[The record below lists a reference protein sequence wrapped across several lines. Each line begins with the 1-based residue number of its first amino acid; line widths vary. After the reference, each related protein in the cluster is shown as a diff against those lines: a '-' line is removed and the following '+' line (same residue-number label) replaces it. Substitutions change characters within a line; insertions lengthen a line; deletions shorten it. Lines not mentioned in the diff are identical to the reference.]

1 LKGAR
6 KGLGLRTP
14 GRAHRADSGHPGL
27 TEERP
32 PPAPFGAFLSYV
44 ATYRSPAGEEQRLLF
59 AESLEQ
65 AHSLA
70 SEQAPPGWMLVEV
83 RPNIDLD

>member
-1 LKGAR
+1 MDDREMG
-6 KGLGLRTP
+6 T
-14 GRAHRADSGHPGL
+14 ADDFS
-27 TEERP
+27 EKDD
-32 PPAPFGAFLSYV
+32 AFGAFLSYV

-70 SEQAPPGWMLVEV
+70 RDQAPPGSMLVDV
-83 RPNIDLD
+83 RPNMDLD

>member
-1 LKGAR
+1 MDDR
-6 KGLGLRTP
+6 ET
-14 GRAHRADSGHPGL
+14 RAADDFS
-27 TEERP
+27 EDED
-32 PPAPFGAFLSYV
+32 AFGAFLSYV

-70 SEQAPPGWMLVEV
+70 CEQAPPGWMLVEV
-83 RPNIDLD
+83 RPNMDLD